1 MFPLNGRAC
10 SAVICLAYGWISK
23 KAREQDQTEWEEE
36 SLILNVVHFIFTIFN
51 YVCVHLCVSVYVCA
65 CKCKCTRRLEVSDF
79 LELEFQVVVSHLV
92 WTSARAV
99 KTLNL

>member
-51 YVCVHLCVSVYVCA
+51 YVCVHVNA
-65 CKCKCTRRLEVSDF
+65 
-79 LELEFQVVVSHLV
+79 
-92 WTSARAV
+92 SAQGG
-99 KTLNL
+99 